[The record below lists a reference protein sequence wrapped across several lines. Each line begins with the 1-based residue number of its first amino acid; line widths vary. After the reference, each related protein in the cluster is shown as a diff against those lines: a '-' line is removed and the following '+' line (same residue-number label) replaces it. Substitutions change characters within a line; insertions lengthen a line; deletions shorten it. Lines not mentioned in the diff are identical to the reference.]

1 MNSQESYN
9 KTNQFLYDKNSIVTG
24 TILINSLSEKINITI
39 KAWDNANNPSE
50 KSILLNRSENNL
62 LKIHNIY
69 NFPNPFSDF
78 TQFTFEISKPSDIEI
93 DIYSLGGKKIFS
105 IEKLNASRG
114 FNIINW
120 NGRNSFGDF
129 LANGVYIYHI
139 KATNENEK
147 ASSLGRIA
155 KFK

>member
-1 MNSQESYN
+1 MEV
-9 KTNQFLYDKNSIVTG
+9 D
-24 TILINSLSEKINITI
+24 
-39 KAWDNANNPSE
+39 
-50 KSILLNRSENNL
+50 L

-78 TQFTFEISKPSDIEI
+78 TQFTFELSKTSDIEI
-93 DIYSLGGKKIFS
+93 DIFSLGGKKIFS
-105 IEKLNASRG
+105 VEKVNAPRG

-120 NGRNSFGDF
+120 NGQNSFGDF

-139 KATNENEK
+139 KASNENEK
-147 ASSLGRIA
+147 TSSLGRIA

>member
-1 MNSQESYN
+1 MNKYVGLGVVLPFPSHAACARG
-9 KTNQFLYDKNSIVTG
+9 VTG
-24 TILINSLSEKINITI
+24 AHLTI

-50 KSILLNRSENNL
+50 KSILLNRSEDNL

-78 TQFTFEISKPSDIEI
+78 TQFTFELSKTSDIEI
-93 DIYSLGGKKIFS
+93 SIYSLGGKKIFS
-105 IEKLNASRG
+105 VEKLNAPRG

-120 NGRNSFGDF
+120 NGQNSFGDA

-139 KATNENEK
+139 KASNENEK
-147 ASSLGRIA
+147 TSSLGRIA